1 MIQQNSNGSME
12 KNQHNQNRTPVR
24 ESEQT
29 QFTGDQPGQQLPA
42 GTNLDENKEGK
53 GPAAKEVHSEE
64 SFPQNDNET
73 LGTP

>member
-12 KNQHNQNRTPVR
+12 KNQHNQNHK
-24 ESEQT
+24 ESGQT
-29 QFTGDQPGQQLPA
+29 QFTGDQPGQQLPTSA
-42 GTNLDENKEGK
+42 NLDQQNEGK
-53 GPAAKEVHSEE
+53 VPAAKEVHSEE